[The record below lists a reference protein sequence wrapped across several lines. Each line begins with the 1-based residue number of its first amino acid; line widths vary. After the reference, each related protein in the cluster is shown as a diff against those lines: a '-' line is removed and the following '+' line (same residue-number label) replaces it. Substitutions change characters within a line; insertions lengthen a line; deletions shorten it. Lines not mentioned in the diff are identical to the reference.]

1 MFEFAENIFVEES
14 AVRFYGF
21 AIQTR
26 MAVVRLSQDRLFL
39 YSPVFLDAALL
50 SSLEQLGR
58 VAYIVSPNKIHNQAL
73 AQYAV
78 AYPKATFFA
87 PPGLPER
94 KPELKFQRVL
104 TDTPDLEWRNEL
116 DRVLT
121 KGNIFFSEA
130 LFFHRKSRTLLVG
143 DFVENINRDTVSK
156 LAFLLARPFGV
167 AYRPTASPE
176 FKLYTHNAVEAEQS
190 LLPARE
196 WDFERIFLCHGGLI
210 EKNAKAVFDRVCDE
224 LLDIAR
230 KRNPLSTW
238 LTSKLASIA

>member
-1 MFEFAENIFVEES
+1 MFEFAENVFVEES

-21 AIQTR
+21 ELQTR
-26 MAVVRLSQDRLFL
+26 MAVVRLSQARLFL
-39 YSPVFLDAALL
+39 YSPVFLDDDLR

-104 TDTPDLEWRNEL
+104 TDTPDLEWRNEM

-130 LFFHRKSRTLLVG
+130 LFFHQKSRTLLVG

-156 LAFLLARPFGV
+156 LAFLLARPFGL

-176 FKLYTHNAVEAEQS
+176 FKLFTHNAVEAEQS
-190 LLPARE
+190 LLQARE

-224 LLDIAR
+224 LLDLAR
-230 KRNPLSTW
+230 KRNSLSTW
-238 LTSKLASIA
+238 LTSKVAPIL